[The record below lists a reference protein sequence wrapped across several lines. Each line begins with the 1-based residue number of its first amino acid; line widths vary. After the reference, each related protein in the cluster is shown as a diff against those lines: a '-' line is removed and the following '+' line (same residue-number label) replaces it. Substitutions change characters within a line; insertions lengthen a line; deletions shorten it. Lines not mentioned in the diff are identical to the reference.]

1 MHMRK
6 KSWQT
11 VRSFMCTAPR
21 RTPKSA
27 GSVAEAPLKHGS
39 ILRLRL
45 AAYCFALVPPEQVY
59 YDYDTV

>member
-1 MHMRK
+1 
-6 KSWQT
+6 
-11 VRSFMCTAPR
+11 MCTAPR